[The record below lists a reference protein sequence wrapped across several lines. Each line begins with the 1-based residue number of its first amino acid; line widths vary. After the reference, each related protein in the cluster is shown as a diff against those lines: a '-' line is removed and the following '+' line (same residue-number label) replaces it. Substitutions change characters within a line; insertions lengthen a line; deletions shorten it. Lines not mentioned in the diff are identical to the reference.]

1 MSDKV
6 CCICNGPIDDHV
18 TPEGKVYWTD
28 GHNALPIKD
37 GRCCTPCNASVI
49 SARIK
54 EARRGESPSERI
66 QIHSISK
73 LRSNLIH

>member
-6 CCICNGPIDDHV
+6 CCICNGPIDDHM

-37 GRCCTPCNASVI
+37 GRCCTPCNALVI

-54 EARRGESPSERI
+54 EALRGESPPERV
-66 QIHSISK
+66 
-73 LRSNLIH
+73 LRSKVSH